1 VSDLVVSPAAPTA
14 PPAAVCTGC
23 GSQLAAGLLGCPA
36 CGRLVHGDELRRLA
50 AEAEAATEAGDRARA
65 AELWHQA
72 LAFLPPGAGQR
83 AAIAGRIAA
92 LGPLDVASPGPA
104 KPHGSHAGAKA
115 GAIGAAALLFI
126 LTKGKLLLLGLTKM
140 STLLS
145 MLAFLGVYWSLFGWK
160 FAAGIVVSIY
170 IHEMGHVAALRRS
183 GIPASAPLFIPG
195 LGAFVRLHMNPPD
208 ARTDARIGLAG
219 PVWGL
224 GAALAA
230 YAVYL
235 ATGSPIWAAIT
246 HVGAFLNLFN
256 LIPVWQLDGGRG
268 FHALTRMQRGVAAA
282 FVAGSW
288 AVSREGLLFLL
299 LLGAGWQLFQPAPE
313 QEDNVALGTYLVLV
327 AALTALMVIVP
338 YGG

>member
-1 VSDLVVSPAAPTA
+1 MTDLVVSPSAQTA
-14 PPAAVCTGC
+14 PAAAVCAGC
-23 GSQLAAGLLGCPA
+23 GSQLAAGLLACPA
-36 CGRLVHGDELRRLA
+36 CGRLLHGDELRGLA
-50 AEAEAATEAGDRARA
+50 AEAQAATEAGDRARA
-65 AELWHQA
+65 AELWYRVLA
-72 LAFLPPGAGQR
+72 LLPHGTAQR
-83 AAIAGRIAA
+83 DAIAARIAA
-92 LGPLDVASPGPA
+92 LGPLDGASPGGA
-104 KPHGSHAGAKA
+104 KPHGSHRGAW
-115 GAIGAAALLFI
+115 AIGAAALVFI
-126 LTKGKLLLLGLTKM
+126 LTKAKLLVLGLTKM

-195 LGAFVRLHMNPPD
+195 LGAFVRLHMSPPD

-224 GAALAA
+224 GAAVAA
-230 YAVYL
+230 YLAYL
-235 ATGSPIWAAIT
+235 ATGAPIWAAIT

-256 LIPVWQLDGGRG
+256 LIPIWQLDGGRG
-268 FHALTRMQRGVAAA
+268 FHALTRTHRGIAAA
-282 FVAGSW
+282 FVAGAW
-288 AVSREGLLFLL
+288 AVSHEGMLFLL

-313 QEDNVALGTYLVLV
+313 QEDNGALGTYLFLV
-327 AALTALMVIVP
+327 AALTGLMMIVP

>member
-1 VSDLVVSPAAPTA
+1 VTDLVVSPAAP
-14 PPAAVCTGC
+14 AAGLCTGC

-50 AEAEAATEAGDRARA
+50 AEAEAATEAGDRVRA
-65 AELWHQA
+65 AGLWHQA

-83 AAIAGRIAA
+83 NAIAARIAA
-92 LGPLDVASPGPA
+92 LGPLDVAPSGTT
-104 KPHGSHAGAKA
+104 KPDGSRRAATA
-115 GAIGAAALLFI
+115 LAVAALVFI
-126 LTKGKLLLLGLTKM
+126 LTKAKLLLLGLTKM

-160 FAAGIVVSIY
+160 FAAGIVISIY

-195 LGAFVRLHMNPPD
+195 LGAFVRLHMSPPD

-224 GAALAA
+224 GAAVAA
-230 YAVYL
+230 YVAYL
-235 ATGSPIWAAIT
+235 VTGAPIWAAIT

-268 FHALTRMQRGVAAA
+268 FHALTRTQRGVAAV
-282 FVAGSW
+282 FVAGAW
-288 AVSREGLLFLL
+288 AVSHEGMLFLL
-299 LLGAGWQLFQPAPE
+299 LLGAGWQLFQRAPE
-313 QEDNVALGTYLVLV
+313 QKDNGALGTYLILV
-327 AALTALMVIVP
+327 AALTALMMIVP
-338 YGG
+338 YSG

>member
-1 VSDLVVSPAAPTA
+1 MTDLVVSPPAPA
-14 PPAAVCTGC
+14 AAVCTGC

-36 CGRLVHGDELRRLA
+36 CGRLVHGEELRRLA

-65 AELWHQA
+65 AELWHRA
-72 LAFLPPGAGQR
+72 LTLLPPRTAQHD
-83 AAIAGRIAA
+83 AIAARIGA
-92 LGPLDVASPGPA
+92 LGPLDVAAPGKA
-104 KPHGSHAGAKA
+104 KPHGSH
-115 GAIGAAALLFI
+115 GAAKVGALGVAALVFI
-126 LTKGKLLLLGLTKM
+126 LTKAKLLVLGLTKM

-195 LGAFVRLHMNPPD
+195 LGAFVRLHMSPPD

-224 GAALAA
+224 GAAVAA
-230 YAVYL
+230 YLAYL
-235 ATGSPIWAAIT
+235 ATGAPIWAAIT

-256 LIPVWQLDGGRG
+256 LIPIWQLDGGRG
-268 FHALTRMQRGVAAA
+268 FNALTRTHRGVAAA
-282 FVAGSW
+282 FVAGAW
-288 AVSREGLLFLL
+288 AVSHEGMLFLL

-313 QEDNVALGTYLVLV
+313 QEDNVALGTYLFLV
-327 AALTALMVIVP
+327 AALTGLMMIVP

>member
-1 VSDLVVSPAAPTA
+1 VTDLVVSPAAPA
-14 PPAAVCTGC
+14 AAVCAGC

-36 CGRLVHGDELRRLA
+36 CGRLLHGDQLRRLA

-65 AELWHQA
+65 AELWYQA
-72 LAFLPPGAGQR
+72 LDLLPRGAAQR
-83 AAIAGRIAA
+83 DAIAARIAA
-92 LGPLDVASPGPA
+92 LGPLDGTAPGGA
-104 KPHGSHAGAKA
+104 KPHASHGAAKA
-115 GAIGAAALLFI
+115 WAIGAAALVFI
-126 LTKGKLLLLGLTKM
+126 LTKAKLLVLGLTKM

-195 LGAFVRLHMNPPD
+195 LGAFVRLHMSPPD

-224 GAALAA
+224 GAAIAA
-230 YAVYL
+230 YAAYL
-235 ATGSPIWAAIT
+235 ATGAPIWAAIT

-256 LIPVWQLDGGRG
+256 LIPIWQLDGGRG
-268 FHALTRMQRGVAAA
+268 FHALTRTHRGVAAA
-282 FVAGSW
+282 FVAGAW
-288 AVSREGLLFLL
+288 AVSHEGMLFLL

-313 QEDNVALGTYLVLV
+313 QEDYEALGTYLVLV
-327 AALTALMVIVP
+327 AALTGLMMIVP

>member
-1 VSDLVVSPAAPTA
+1 MTDLVVSPAAP
-14 PPAAVCTGC
+14 AADVCAGC

-36 CGRLVHGDELRRLA
+36 CGRLLHGDELRRLA
-50 AEAEAATEAGDRARA
+50 GEAEAATEAGDRARA
-65 AELWHQA
+65 AELWYQA
-72 LAFLPPGAGQR
+72 LALLPRGAAQR
-83 AAIAGRIAA
+83 DAIAVRIAA
-92 LGPLDVASPGPA
+92 LGPLDVAGPGEA
-104 KPHGSHAGAKA
+104 KPHGSHGTAW
-115 GAIGAAALLFI
+115 AIGAAALVFI
-126 LTKGKLLLLGLTKM
+126 LTKAKLLVLGLTKM
-140 STLLS
+140 GTLLS

-195 LGAFVRLHMNPPD
+195 LGAFVRLHMSPPD

-230 YAVYL
+230 YAAYL
-235 ATGSPIWAAIT
+235 ATGAPIWAAIT

-268 FHALTRMQRGVAAA
+268 FHALTRTHRGIAAA
-282 FVAGSW
+282 FVAGAW
-288 AVSREGLLFLL
+288 AVSHEGLLFLL

-313 QEDNVALGTYLVLV
+313 KEDNVALGTYLVLI
-327 AALTALMVIVP
+327 AALTGLMMIVP

>member
-1 VSDLVVSPAAPTA
+1 MTDLVVSPAAPA
-14 PPAAVCTGC
+14 AAVCAGC
-23 GSQLAAGLLGCPA
+23 GSQLAEGLLGCPA
-36 CGRLVHGDELRRLA
+36 CGRLVHGDQLRRLA

-65 AELWHQA
+65 AGLWYQA
-72 LAFLPPGAGQR
+72 LALLPPGTAQR
-83 AAIAGRIAA
+83 EVIAARIAA
-92 LGPLDVASPGPA
+92 LGPLDCAAPGGA
-104 KPHGSHAGAKA
+104 KPHGSHGAA
-115 GAIGAAALLFI
+115 TAWAIGAAALVFI
-126 LTKGKLLLLGLTKM
+126 LTKAKLLVLGLTKM

-195 LGAFVRLHMNPPD
+195 LGAFVRLHMSPPD

-224 GAALAA
+224 GAAVAA
-230 YAVYL
+230 YAAYL
-235 ATGSPIWAAIT
+235 GTGAPIWAAIA
-246 HVGAFLNLFN
+246 HVGALLNLFN

-268 FHALTRMQRGVAAA
+268 FHALTRTQRGIAAA
-282 FVAGSW
+282 FVAGAW
-288 AVSREGLLFLL
+288 AVSHEGMLFLL

-313 QEDNVALGTYLVLV
+313 RADNVALGTYLALV
-327 AALTALMVIVP
+327 AALTGVMMIVP
-338 YGG
+338 

>member
-1 VSDLVVSPAAPTA
+1 VTDLVVSPAAPA
-14 PPAAVCTGC
+14 AAVCAGC

-36 CGRLVHGDELRRLA
+36 CGRLLHGDQLRRLA
-50 AEAEAATEAGDRARA
+50 AEAAAATEAGDRARA
-65 AELWHQA
+65 AELWYQA
-72 LAFLPPGAGQR
+72 LDLLPRGAAQR
-83 AAIAGRIAA
+83 DAIAARIAA
-92 LGPLDVASPGPA
+92 LGPLDGTAPGTA
-104 KPHGSHAGAKA
+104 KPHASHGAAKA
-115 GAIGAAALLFI
+115 WAIGAAALVFI
-126 LTKGKLLLLGLTKM
+126 LTKAKLLVLGLTKM

-195 LGAFVRLHMNPPD
+195 LGAFVRLHMSPPD

-224 GAALAA
+224 GAAIAA
-230 YAVYL
+230 YAAYL
-235 ATGSPIWAAIT
+235 ATGAPIWAAIT

-256 LIPVWQLDGGRG
+256 LIPIWQLDGGRG
-268 FHALTRMQRGVAAA
+268 FHALTRAHRGVAAA
-282 FVAGSW
+282 FVAGAW
-288 AVSREGLLFLL
+288 AVSHEGMLFLL

-313 QEDNVALGTYLVLV
+313 QEDYEALGTYLVLV
-327 AALTALMVIVP
+327 AALTGLMMIVP

>member
-1 VSDLVVSPAAPTA
+1 MTDLVVSPAAP
-14 PPAAVCTGC
+14 AADVCAGC

-36 CGRLVHGDELRRLA
+36 CGRLLHGDQLRRLA

-65 AELWHQA
+65 AELWYQA
-72 LAFLPPGAGQR
+72 LTLLPRGAAQR
-83 AAIAGRIAA
+83 DAIAARIAA
-92 LGPLDVASPGPA
+92 LGPLDAAATGKA
-104 KPHGSHAGAKA
+104 KPHGSYGAA
-115 GAIGAAALLFI
+115 WAIGVAALVFI
-126 LTKGKLLLLGLTKM
+126 LTKAKLLVLGLTKM

-195 LGAFVRLHMNPPD
+195 LGAFVRLHMSPPD

-224 GAALAA
+224 GAAVAA

-235 ATGSPIWAAIT
+235 ATGAPIWAAIT

-256 LIPVWQLDGGRG
+256 LIPIWQLDGGRG
-268 FHALTRMQRGVAAA
+268 FHALTRTHRGVAAA
-282 FVAGSW
+282 FVAGAW
-288 AVSREGLLFLL
+288 AVSHEGLLFLL

-313 QEDNVALGTYLVLV
+313 QEDNVALGTYLALI
-327 AALTALMVIVP
+327 AALTGLMMIVP